1 MYISSVLFSFLVA
14 ALKRQQRMT
23 GPEMKQVMSAQLKT
37 HLAVD
42 SGGQT
47 MVEKVIDSETQVNL

>member
-1 MYISSVLFSFLVA
+1 MYIPSVLFSFLVA
-14 ALKRQQRMT
+14 ALKRRQRTT

-42 SGGQT
+42 GGGRT
-47 MVEKVIDSETQVNL
+47 MVEKVIDSETQVIL